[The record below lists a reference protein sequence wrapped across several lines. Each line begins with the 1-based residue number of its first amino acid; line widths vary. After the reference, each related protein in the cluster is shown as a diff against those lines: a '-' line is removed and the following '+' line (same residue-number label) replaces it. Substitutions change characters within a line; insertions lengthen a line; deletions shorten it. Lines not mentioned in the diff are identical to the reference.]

1 MAGYSAGLTDPR
13 DTKNRMSHDPLSIY
27 YRQLGIKPGAS
38 AKEIKLAYRKLA
50 FEYHPDR
57 NADPD
62 AEERFKDVTEAYE
75 ILAGIRKRPPNRA
88 SGNDKAGPNARSG
101 QNNGPNSSTA
111 HQQKTGNANTTGRQG
126 FAGAGRK
133 QRPESREERY
143 ARASSAYQQHQE
155 KTGQRDPKVNPGA
168 RRHHKSSQ
176 RNADI
181 NGYARCAITDVISAQ
196 PRHIEFT
203 VIHGFLHYMRRDTVS
218 AVLSPKGARRMAL
231 RASLRTWL
239 SGFWGWRSILP
250 AWRAIISNMRGGSFP
265 PEANAQLLFNQ
276 ATAFERS
283 GNKQLARAVL
293 LQASDFIGNNRSA
306 LAEQIRANIRRLDT
320 GEPARRVRD
329 EWKHVAMFDALLH
342 LSPIFV
348 VIFCLLLAFGPAHS
362 YFTTDFPRQVE
373 TGISVVRDKIE
384 DLITPKSDPYYV
396 DQEFLNLRT
405 GAGIKFPVMR
415 PLSRFETVFI
425 RGENKNFWILIET
438 ELGEEGYVNSDA
450 LTPGDGSAARDEWC
464 KNNKC
469 D

>member
-13 DTKNRMSHDPLSIY
+13 DTKNRMRNDPLSIY

-38 AKEIKLAYRKLA
+38 EKEIKLAYRKLA

-57 NADPD
+57 NSAPD

-75 ILAGIRKRPPNRA
+75 ILAGIRKRPAGRT
-88 SGNDKAGPNARSG
+88 SGNDKAGPHA
-101 QNNGPNSSTA
+101 SSPHA
-111 HQQKTGNANTTGRQG
+111 TGNTESTGHSGNAGRQG

-133 QRPESREERY
+133 QRPESREDRY

-176 RNADI
+176 RNGDS

-203 VIHGFLHYMRRDTVS
+203 VIHGFLNSVRRDTVS

-250 AWRAIISNMRGGSFP
+250 AWRAIISNMRGGVFP

-342 LSPIFV
+342 LSPVFV
-348 VIFCLLLAFGPAHS
+348 IIFCLLLAFGPAHG
-362 YFTTDFPRQVE
+362 YFTTEFPRQVE
-373 TGISVVRDKIE
+373 TGIAKVREKIE

-396 DQEFLNLRT
+396 DQPFLNLRT
-405 GAGIKFPVMR
+405 GAGINFPVMR
-415 PLSRFETVFI
+415 PLSRFETVFL
-425 RGENKNFWILIET
+425 RGENKNFWIRVET
-438 ELGEEGYVNSDA
+438 ELGEDGYVNSDA

-464 KNNKC
+464 KTNKC